1 MTPTINRPIIHDVGD
16 TLVGLGPGSESR
28 PQSEEIDVTVVIPM
42 RNEEANVASLCA
54 ELQEV
59 TDKELLRYEVI
70 IVNDGSTDGT
80 AAALEMATQNDP
92 RFTVVEFY
100 RGFGQSA
107 ALAAGFSMARGE
119 ESIVPMDGDLQND
132 PRDIPRLIA
141 QLEKAPGYDIVSG
154 SRKKSTGQTV
164 HQAVSVAGRER
175 SRQAPDLVQRSP

>member
-16 TLVGLGPGSESR
+16 TLAGLGPGSELR

-80 AAALEMATQNDP
+80 PQRWRWPLKMIRDSPLWNSTA
-92 RFTVVEFY
+92 
-100 RGFGQSA
+100 GSA
-107 ALAAGFSMARGE
+107 NPL
-119 ESIVPMDGDLQND
+119 
-132 PRDIPRLIA
+132 
-141 QLEKAPGYDIVSG
+141 
-154 SRKKSTGQTV
+154 
-164 HQAVSVAGRER
+164 
-175 SRQAPDLVQRSP
+175 RSPPGSVWRGAILSCRWTAICKTILAISQG